1 MTENDQP
8 GPPAGGPEVLHLPRF
23 ELHQKFAMTTNVY
36 RVVAGGLD
44 VAEAKQKRM
53 ALKERVTFRDAEG
66 HEAFSFAARQ
76 VIDLGATYDV
86 VAADGAPL
94 ATFSKDFAKSLAR
107 STFTLEGPGYAAT
120 GVERSQGVAILRR
133 VMDIPFLPIHFDFT
147 SADGT
152 ILTVERK
159 PTMRDRYA
167 VEVPDP
173 RVDWRVAASV
183 AVALD
188 AMMQR

>member
-1 MTENDQP
+1 MT
-8 GPPAGGPEVLHLPRF
+8 EVLHLPRF

-36 RVVAGGLD
+36 RVVAGDLD

-66 HEAFSFAARQ
+66 HESFSFAARQ

-86 VAADGAPL
+86 TAADGTPL
-94 ATFSKDFAKSLAR
+94 ATFSKDFAKSLSR

-120 GVERSQGVAILRR
+120 GTERSQGVAILRR
-133 VMDIPFLPIHFDFT
+133 VLDIPFLPIHFDFT
-147 SADGT
+147 SAEG
-152 ILTVERK
+152 LLMSVERK

-167 VEVPDP
+167 VEVPDA

>member
-1 MTENDQP
+1 MT
-8 GPPAGGPEVLHLPRF
+8 EVLHLPRF

-44 VAEAKQKRM
+44 VAEARQKRM
-53 ALKERVTFRDAEG
+53 ALKERVTFRDEEG
-66 HEAFSFAARQ
+66 HESFSFAARQ
-76 VIDLGATYDV
+76 VLDFGATYDV
-86 VAADGAPL
+86 VDAEGSPL
-94 ATFSKDFAKSLAR
+94 ASFSKDFAKSLSR

-120 GVERSQGVAILRR
+120 GVERSQGIAILRR
-133 VMDIPFLPIHFDFT
+133 VMDVPFLPIHFDFT
-147 SADGT
+147 SAQAEESGRSGV
-152 ILTVERK
+152 LMSVERK

-167 VEVPDP
+167 VEVPDE

>member
-1 MTENDQP
+1 MT
-8 GPPAGGPEVLHLPRF
+8 EVLHLPRF

-44 VAEAKQKRM
+44 VAEARQKRL

-66 HEAFSFAARQ
+66 HESFSFAARQ

-86 VAADGAPL
+86 VDAEGTPL
-94 ATFSKDFAKSLAR
+94 AAFSKDFAKSLAR
-107 STFTLEGPGYAAT
+107 STFTMEGPGYAAT
-120 GVERSQGVAILRR
+120 GTERSQGVAILRR
-133 VMDIPFLPIHFDFT
+133 VLDIPFLPIHFDFT
-147 SADGT
+147 AADVG
-152 ILTVERK
+152 LVMSVERK

-167 VEVPDP
+167 VEVPDE